1 MRFRTLLLG
10 AAALLPLAGCAT
22 FNTFSTESHALTRTI
37 TVDGMTDDWPGEM
50 YVVPNERM
58 TAGFQNDGR
67 FLYIALLV
75 EEASQRF
82 QIVSQGLTVWFDPKG
97 GKEKAFG
104 IRYPLG
110 LPPDQRKAAR
120 MDHQGGGLML
130 PDSPDGALAELEI
143 VRSPQEPAQRLP
155 VSGAKGLEVK
165 VVPGTGLLV
174 YEMRI
179 PLLADAEHPIAVGAK
194 PGGVVGI
201 GFETDKPDTPE
212 MPSGG
217 PGTDAGGHGGH
228 GGGMGGHGGMSGGGG
243 GMGGRSGMMMLAEPI
258 KVWARVQ
265 LAFDKGPAP
274 EPARVVAGRAD

>member
-10 AAALLPLAGCAT
+10 TAALLTLAGCAT
-22 FNTFSTESHALTRTI
+22 FNTFTTESHALTRTI

-50 YVVPNERM
+50 YVVPNERI

-110 LPPDQRKAAR
+110 LPPDRRKPAR
-120 MDHQGGGLML
+120 MNPQGEGLML
-130 PDSPDGALAELEI
+130 PDLPDGALAELEI
-143 VRSPQEPAQRLP
+143 VRSPREPAQRLL

-174 YEMRI
+174 YEMKI

-201 GFETDKPDTPE
+201 GFETDKPDTSA

-243 GMGGRSGMMMLAEPI
+243 GGMMMSAEPV
-258 KVWARVQ
+258 KVWALVQ
-265 LAFDKGPAP
+265 LALGKGPAP